1 MGFWVIL
8 ITMYFLLGRTLTNI
22 KTRDSMLVKVTE
34 AGGLLHM
41 NIQREWGSYLLLMF
55 NLNHLLFRLIIS
67 SLIRTKMDFR
77 LTVPIIFKDFHK
89 MLKYRSL
96 ISTWWNSI
104 HPTVSQ

>member
-1 MGFWVIL
+1 MGDLDNHVFSAGED
-8 ITMYFLLGRTLTNI
+8 THKY
-22 KTRDSMLVKVTE
+22 KTRDSMLVKVTG
-34 AGGLLHM
+34 ARGLLHM